1 MIRTG
6 NKIAAVILAVITGI
20 AFIPLFGAQPAYAE
34 GVLPYVTVGYVNA
47 DDDSYEHIQLNS
59 ETPYYINGAQE
70 AAANSED
77 ANAYYDTETGVL
89 TLDNYQGASID
100 VGDSSGDLK
109 IVLKGY
115 NAITSNSQFG
125 INVPGDLEI
134 TSAEKQT
141 EEEAA
146 EDTEDTNGILDIG
159 LGYNKDSEDYKDY
172 EGNTYGIYSG
182 GNIVISRDADI
193 SITATST
200 GDTNVAG
207 AIYTG
212 DWENAGE
219 LTITGTASVYAE
231 CSSDSGPAYGF
242 TAKKI
247 TIDTVYPVSYEGKGD
262 KDGSVVL
269 NRLEELDAAE
279 NCQIDLKT
287 SGTDPLYNIAGDFP
301 LLDQFAT
308 NDQMHV
314 KSGCENDIA
323 FFSWEQHD
331 PEFYS
336 IKATPTSDG
345 ERWCRCSVCG
355 AYDEKVSDISKASGY
370 KLAYTSTVYNGKA
383 KKPAV
388 TVTTEAGD
396 VLGEDDYT
404 VRYYACTNA
413 GTARAKVTFKGE
425 DYEGFK
431 DLPFTIKKAANT
443 LKASGRTAIVKY
455 SKVKKKAQTLKRAKV
470 IRLTKPGQGAKT
482 YTKKAGNKKITIAKS
497 NGKVTVKKGLK
508 KGTYKVKVRIKAK
521 GTSNYNA
528 RAQTVTFRIKVK

>member
-89 TLDNYQGASID
+89 TLDNYQGGSID

-159 LGYNKDSEDYKDY
+159 LGYNKDSEDYKAY

-345 ERWCRCSVCG
+345 ER
-355 AYDEKVSDISKASGY
+355 
-370 KLAYTSTVYNGKA
+370 
-383 KKPAV
+383 
-388 TVTTEAGD
+388 
-396 VLGEDDYT
+396 
-404 VRYYACTNA
+404 
-413 GTARAKVTFKGE
+413 
-425 DYEGFK
+425 
-431 DLPFTIKKAANT
+431 
-443 LKASGRTAIVKY
+443 
-455 SKVKKKAQTLKRAKV
+455 
-470 IRLTKPGQGAKT
+470 
-482 YTKKAGNKKITIAKS
+482 
-497 NGKVTVKKGLK
+497 
-508 KGTYKVKVRIKAK
+508 
-521 GTSNYNA
+521 
-528 RAQTVTFRIKVK
+528 